1 MDVVSAVDIVEKIK
15 QAYNHLNR
23 EIGWK
28 RMFVSNGE
36 FLAGYE
42 HNKQDK
48 IENGLQIVFSESEMK
63 ILASEMKKESGFEII
78 GAIRKKLNAMF
89 VFIECEKS
97 LSLLYINHFIAC
109 ITESIK
115 KTDIEMYDKIII
127 ENYMENNS
135 KSHAEMMSV
144 IYDIREKV
152 CIPCSDEPPLYD
164 TLEIIDKRL
173 RESTYPSIGLDF
185 FDYEDEEFKDKLLQ
199 QINEECIYI
208 VGRSREE
215 TFYCV
220 LEQLRVM
227 EGIHNKDIYI
237 INTIDAWEQ
246 LREKTK
252 DAILI
257 PNFYVGNVA
266 PIINN
271 TNIFIFSE
279 SEHCN
284 KNNKIILRHRLRNN
298 LSRKL
303 ESAGMSYEEVN
314 TIINGTHGVFATLKR
329 RIFKG
334 RYESYPLWYRNKN
347 EILKYVLLIGAWNDI
362 DRQAIENITGYNYD
376 DFMRILKPYFQGED
390 PFIVTINEGFSDK
403 SYQLANPEEA
413 WEFINEDLSETCWNE
428 FCEKMVLIISDMDD
442 IFLLPEN
449 ERIVASLINKN
460 RYSQCIKS
468 AMIRSLI
475 FRRNLLNGTIQYQI
489 DTVVERILE
498 NISGVNSWCYISEYI
513 VLLCE
518 AAPSIVMKK
527 MEKEINGNTGLL
539 DAMAIKN
546 ADLPFAKSYYTHFLW
561 AAETLLF
568 TETTV
573 IRSIRWLLALNDMNI
588 QYSMANSP
596 KDSLKKVFCA
606 WHHECKLTSEQ
617 LMQVAKIAISN
628 YANGWDIIYNEL
640 PDFRPQHIIGNLR
653 KPHYLA
659 YEENT
664 YMTTVQEKSRLYEY
678 YIRLC
683 VEYAGNDV
691 ERWCKLINDCSFFC
705 FQLESF
711 SFDLLN
717 KALET
722 MEDLEKCKIKD
733 KLRVFLYKHR
743 HFADA
748 QWSFGEEEL
757 KKIEAV
763 YNSIRYKD
771 ISYEY
776 AYIFGTSMCE
786 FPLLYPVKYEREKYD
801 FRKEEEK
808 SRAFILQQMKSFRD
822 NNYCLADLI
831 EKVDASKNYNLGG
844 VIATVFCDNKYD
856 ESIIK
861 LLLGF
866 EDKSNII
873 QNYAVEVYR
882 NYGKDEWKR
891 IIEYAKELNA
901 PDNLLALLAEIEPY
915 DAMNDPV
922 INTLSEDV
930 QKIYWNR
937 FNICISENRATHIT
951 VIDKALEYKNG
962 DAFFDYLERGIDYF
976 SAEECILYLEKFI
989 NVVDM
994 KLQYSGAEYH
1004 LGNIFEKIYQF
1015 HKNNYEEY
1023 PRIAHIELFFRDIIP
1038 WNKLQC
1044 FAFLLTTRPNYYAEL
1059 ISIMYPC
1066 DDNAKA
1072 NVDEEKHKLARGLY
1086 RFFNEL
1092 EFCPCIDENNNI
1104 EYGQLRRWVDE
1115 FKLLLEQQG
1124 QGSKFNSRLG
1134 KLLAYSPV
1142 GKDGYMPHEAVR
1154 QIIDEINNDDLNYR
1168 YRMAIHNKRG
1178 VFTPDAGRSEK
1189 NMADRYKENA
1199 NAIRA
1204 MYPITAEIYDHLC
1217 EDYSYEAVG
1226 ARRRAEDGL

>member
-1 MDVVSAVDIVEKIK
+1 MDVVNAVDIVEKIK

-28 RMFVSNGE
+28 EMFVSNGE

-42 HNKQDK
+42 QNKQNK
-48 IENGLQIVFSESEMK
+48 IENDLQIVFSESEMK
-63 ILASEMKKESGFEII
+63 KLACEMKKESGYEII
-78 GAIRKKLNAMF
+78 GVIRKKIYVMF
-89 VFIECEKS
+89 EAIECEIS
-97 LSLLYINHFIAC
+97 LSLQYTNHFIEA

-115 KTDIEMYDKIII
+115 KIDIDLYEKIMIG
-127 ENYMENNS
+127 NQMEVNNQ
-135 KSHAEMMSV
+135 SHAEMINLM
-144 IYDIREKV
+144 YHIRDKV
-152 CIPCSDEPPLYD
+152 CISSNEETALYE
-164 TLEIIDKRL
+164 TIEIINKRL
-173 RESTYPSIGLDF
+173 RESTYPSIDLDF

-220 LEQLRVM
+220 LEQLRLI
-227 EGIHNKDIYI
+227 EEIHNKDIYV

-246 LREKTK
+246 LREKMK

-257 PNFYVGNVA
+257 PNFYVGNIA

-303 ESAGMSYEEVN
+303 ESVGMPYEEVN
-314 TIINGTHGVFATLKR
+314 SIINGTHGVFATLKR
-329 RIFKG
+329 RLFKG

-347 EILKYVLLIGAWNDI
+347 EILKYALLIGAWNDI

-376 DFMRILKPYFQGED
+376 DFMRILQPYFQGED

-428 FCEKMVLIISDMDD
+428 FCEKMVLIMSDMDD
-442 IFLLPEN
+442 VFLLPEN

-489 DTVVERILE
+489 DTLIEKILE
-498 NISGVNSWCYISEYI
+498 NINGVNSWCYISEYI

-527 MEKEINGNTGLL
+527 FGKEINGNTGML
-539 DAMAIKN
+539 DVMAIKN
-546 ADLPFAKSYYTHFLW
+546 ADVLFTKNYYTYFLW

-568 TETTV
+568 AENTV
-573 IRSIRWLLALNDMNI
+573 IKSVRWLLALNDMNI
-588 QYSMANSP
+588 KYSLANSP

-606 WHHECKLTSEQ
+606 WHHECKLTLEQ
-617 LMQVAKIAISN
+617 IMQVAKVAVSC
-628 YANGWDIIYNEL
+628 YANGWDIICDEL
-640 PDFRPQHIIGNLR
+640 PNFRPQHIIGGLR

-664 YMTTVQEKSRLYEY
+664 YLTTVQETNRLYEY
-678 YIRLC
+678 YISLC

-691 ERWCKLINDCSFFC
+691 ERWCKLIEDCSFFY
-705 FQLESF
+705 FQLEDY

-717 KALET
+717 KALES
-722 MEDLEKCKIKD
+722 MRDLEKCKIKD
-733 KLRVFLYKHR
+733 KLRVFLYQHR

-748 QWSFGEEEL
+748 QWSFSEEAL

-763 YNSIRYKD
+763 YNGIRYND
-771 ISYEY
+771 ISYDY
-776 AYIFGTSMCE
+776 AYMFGTSMSQ
-786 FPLLYPVKYEREKYD
+786 FPLLYPVKYESEKYD

-808 SRAFILQQMKSFRD
+808 SRAFILQQMETFRD
-822 NNYCLADLI
+822 NNYNLADLI
-831 EKVDASKNYNLGG
+831 QKVDASKNYNLGG
-844 VIATVFCDNKYD
+844 VIATVYCDNKYD
-856 ESIIK
+856 ERIIK

-866 EDKSNII
+866 ADKPNII

-882 NYGKDEWKR
+882 SYGKDECNR
-891 IIEYAKELNA
+891 IIEYVKEQNA
-901 PDNLLALLAEIEPY
+901 PDNILALLAEIEPY
-915 DAMNDPV
+915 DAINNPV
-922 INTLSEDV
+922 IDTLSEDA
-930 QKIYWNR
+930 QYIYWNR
-937 FNICISENRATHIT
+937 FRMCISENKPTHIK

-962 DAFFDYLERGIDYF
+962 DAFFDHLGRGIEDF

-989 NVVDM
+989 NTSDM
-994 KLQYSGAEYH
+994 KILYSWTEHH
-1004 LGNIFEKIYQF
+1004 LNIIFEKIYLIYI
-1015 HKNNYEEY
+1015 NNYDEY

-1038 WNKLQC
+1038 WYKLKC
-1044 FAFLLTTRPNYYAEL
+1044 FVYLLKTKPNYYAEL
-1059 ISIMYPC
+1059 LSIVERRY
-1066 DDNAKA
+1066 DKTDA
-1072 NVDEEKHKLARGLY
+1072 DEDKYKLKRGIY
-1086 RFFNEL
+1086 SFYYEL
-1092 EFCPCIDENNNI
+1092 KFCPCVDDCNNI
-1104 EYGQLRRWVDE
+1104 EYEQLKNWVNE
-1115 FKLLLEQQG
+1115 YKILLEKQEQECEFA
-1124 QGSKFNSRLG
+1124 GSLG
-1134 KLLAYSPV
+1134 KLFAYSPI

-1154 QIIDEINNDDLNYR
+1154 QIIDEINDDDLNNSYR
-1168 YRMAIHNKRG
+1168 IAIHNKRG
-1178 VFTPDAGRSEK
+1178 VYTPDAGRSEK
-1189 NMADRYKENA
+1189 NMAERYKENA
-1199 NAIRA
+1199 NSIRA
-1204 MYPITAEIYDHLC
+1204 MYPITAEIYDRLC